1 MSTIICKLCEVLNMM
16 KGFRARHSTKNM
28 GKGLMM
34 FDYKDR
40 RYAVKIVEITD
51 PNIDAVKDIDRLEYY
66 LRRTKQ

>member
-1 MSTIICKLCEVLNMM
+1 MNTIICKLCEVLNMM
-16 KGFRARHSTKNM
+16 KDFRAGYATMNM

-51 PNIDAVKDIDRLEYY
+51 PSIDPVRDIDRLEYIV
-66 LRRTKQ
+66 